1 MSMDD
6 TTVVNTS
13 KTEVV
18 RVELKNQDFLKF
30 NDLNGRLIFSDKDL
44 NQRKSREETFKFSLR
59 FTTLAIQTLL
69 KDPNAGLFIQDNENQ
84 LLTRPQVHFI
94 TPTIE
99 KNKKVEALLKSLT
112 KVDSKADAETG
123 DVAISRDEWAAIM
136 EHVANIKDLAF

>member
-1 MSMDD
+1 MDD
-6 TTVVNTS
+6 ITMENTS

-84 LLTRPQVHFI
+84 LLTRLQVHFI

-99 KNKKVEALLKSLT
+99 KNKKVEALLKSLS
-112 KVDSKADAETG
+112 KIDNKADAETG
-123 DVAISRDEWAAIM
+123 EVSISRDEWAAIM
-136 EHVANIKDLAF
+136 EHVSNIKDLAF

>member
-1 MSMDD
+1 MDD
-6 TTVVNTS
+6 TTMVNTS

-84 LLTRPQVHFI
+84 LLTRLQVHFI

-99 KNKKVEALLKSLT
+99 KNKKVEALFKSLT
-112 KVDSKADAETG
+112 KIDNKADAETG
-123 DVAISRDEWAAIM
+123 EVSISRDEWAAIM
-136 EHVANIKDLAF
+136 EHVSNIKDLAF

>member
-1 MSMDD
+1 ME
-6 TTVVNTS
+6 NTS

-84 LLTRPQVHFI
+84 LLTRLQVHFI

>member
-1 MSMDD
+1 ME
-6 TTVVNTS
+6 NTS

-84 LLTRPQVHFI
+84 LLTRLQVHFI

-99 KNKKVEALLKSLT
+99 KNKKVEALLKSLS
-112 KVDSKADAETG
+112 KIDNKADAETG
-123 DVAISRDEWAAIM
+123 EVSISRDEWAAIM
-136 EHVANIKDLAF
+136 EHVSNIKDLAF

>member
-1 MSMDD
+1 MDD

-84 LLTRPQVHFI
+84 LLTRLQVHFI
-94 TPTIE
+94 APTVE
-99 KNKKVEALLKSLT
+99 KNKKVEALLKTLT
-112 KVDSKADAETG
+112 KLDSKADAETG

-136 EHVANIKDLAF
+136 EHVSNIKDLAF